1 MQLACDLSVA
11 SAYKSPSQRARVI
24 SETWFS
30 QNIYCL
36 ACESNCVA
44 RTTPNTRATDFLCK
58 TCGHRY
64 ELKTFT
70 KRPPRSLVDGAYA
83 SLIARVNASTAPT
96 LCLLGRSE
104 SWQVQSLIAIHSSF
118 LTPWV
123 IERRSPLSQNA
134 RRAGW
139 VGCNIRLDRIP
150 PDGEIA
156 VISEGVCLPKS
167 EVRRRFERFLPLA
180 NLSADQRGWTTLTLS
195 VIRSLG
201 KNKFALSDLYAREPQ
216 FAETYPGN
224 QHVRA
229 KIRQQLQVLRDLGVL
244 AFEGGG
250 QYLLLN

>member
-1 MQLACDLSVA
+1 MQLACDTSVA
-11 SAYKSPSQRARVI
+11 SAYKSPPQRARVI
-24 SETWFS
+24 SESWFS

-36 ACESNCVA
+36 ACESDRVT

-70 KRPPRSLVDGAYA
+70 KRPLRSLVDGAYA
-83 SLIARVNASTAPT
+83 TLIARINANTAPT

-156 VISEGVCLPKS
+156 LISDGICLPKS
-167 EVRRRFERFLPLA
+167 DVRGRFRRFLPLE

-195 VIRSLG
+195 IIRTIER
-201 KNKFALSDLYAREPQ
+201 NKFTLSDLYAREQQ
-216 FAETYPGN
+216 FAEIYPGN
-224 QHVRA
+224 RHVRA
-229 KIRQQLQVLRDLGVL
+229 KIRQQVQILRDLGVL